1 MPAAKQMDSSGRK
14 ALLLLLVLL
23 LGKTVR
29 TQNSINRLRGNILK
43 NLTGTQEYEN
53 HIVTSKLD
61 ASMPIRMF
69 YRGFREVYNRL
80 LGPTGGRM
88 QGAFLQSHVMP
99 NVPFPCDTKGYR
111 SRQVPTS
118 VHKLRP
124 GDIDIISAIG
134 DSLTSATAANSVALW
149 ELLIENRGLAWCIG
163 GQGTW
168 RTHLTLP
175 NILKEF
181 NPKLFGYSLFDS
193 YNVHHSAQFNVAE
206 NIATTTDMPYNAAK
220 LVERMKI
227 DPRVR
232 WEKHWKLLT
241 FMIGGNDF
249 CSDVCYQTNAT
260 EWINE
265 VQEKSLIKTLQ
276 YLRNNMPRTI
286 VNLVPSPLISLS
298 FSMDKAQLPFSCKL
312 TRPIECSCL
321 FGPRYSDRRNL
332 FRQLERKFVAIM
344 ERVSHMTE
352 FHSDGFTVVYQPFF
366 KEASVFYRHDGR
378 PDLSIMSIDC
388 VHLSQKGHA
397 VSANGLWNNMMEPTR
412 AKSLGLRDLFEQFK
426 CPSEQNPYIRTYY
439 NS

>member
-1 MPAAKQMDSSGRK
+1 MIVPKSMIHK
-14 ALLLLLVLL
+14 TALSLFVSAIILFDP
-23 LGKTVR
+23 GSA
-29 TQNSINRLRGNILK
+29 QPPINRQRGNILK
-43 NLTGTQEYEN
+43 NLTKTHSYED
-53 HIVTSKLD
+53 HIVTSSLD
-61 ASMPIRMF
+61 ASRPIRMF

-80 LGPTGGRM
+80 LGPTGDRIR
-88 QGAFLQSHVMP
+88 GAFLQPHIMP
-99 NVPFPCDTKGYR
+99 NVPFPCDVRGYR
-111 SRQVPTS
+111 SAEVPTS
-118 VHKLRP
+118 VHQLRP
-124 GDIDIISAIG
+124 GDIDIISAVG

-181 NPKLFGYSLFDS
+181 NPDLFGYSLFDS

-220 LVERMKI
+220 LVERMKL

-232 WEKHWKLLT
+232 WEKQWKLLT

-260 EWINE
+260 EWINRE
-265 VQEKSLIKTLQ
+265 QEKALIKTLR
-276 YLRNNMPRTI
+276 YLRHNMPRTI

-298 FSMDKAQLPFSCKL
+298 FSMGKVQLPVSCHL
-312 TRPIECSCL
+312 LQPIECSCL
-321 FGPRYSDRRNL
+321 FGPTYSNRRNL
-332 FRQLERKFVAIM
+332 FRSLERNFVKIM
-344 ERVSHMTE
+344 ERISYMPE
-352 FHSDGFTVVYQPFF
+352 FHSDDFTVVYQPFF
-366 KEASVFYRHDGR
+366 RDASVFYRRDGK
-378 PDLSIMSIDC
+378 PDMSIMSIDC

-397 VSANGLWNNMMEPTR
+397 VSANGLWNNMLEPTGS
-412 AKSLGLRDLFEQFK
+412 KTLGLGELFKEFR
-426 CPSEQNPYIRTYY
+426 CPTPQNPYIRTYY

>member
-1 MPAAKQMDSSGRK
+1 MEQFGKK
-14 ALLLLLVLL
+14 KTFLLLLAFGLL
-23 LGKTVR
+23 SVKTGLG
-29 TQNSINRLRGNILK
+29 QNQINRWRGNILK
-43 NLTGTQEYEN
+43 NLTGTHEYEN
-53 HIVTSKLD
+53 HIVTSQLD

-69 YRGFREVYNRL
+69 YRSFREVYNRL
-80 LGPTGGRM
+80 LGPTGGRI
-88 QGAFLQSHVMP
+88 QGAFLQPHVMP
-99 NVPFPCDTKGYR
+99 SVPFPCDTRGYR
-111 SRQVPTS
+111 SQIVPTS

-124 GDIDIISAIG
+124 GDIDVISAIG

-181 NPKLFGYSLFDS
+181 NPNLFGYSLFDS

-220 LVERMKI
+220 LVERMKM

-260 EWINE
+260 EWINA
-265 VQEKSLIKTLQ
+265 VQEKYLIKTLQ
-276 YLRNNMPRTI
+276 YLRHNMPRTI

-298 FSMDKAQLPFSCKL
+298 FSMDQAQLPFSCQL

-321 FGPRYSDRRNL
+321 FGPKYSNRRDL
-332 FRQLERKFVAIM
+332 FRRLERKFVAIM
-344 ERVSHMTE
+344 ERVSHVPE
-352 FHSDGFTVVYQPFF
+352 FHSEDFTVVYQPFF
-366 KEASVFYRHDGR
+366 KEASVFYRRDGKS
-378 PDLSIMSIDC
+378 DMTIMSIDC

-397 VSANGLWNNMMEPTR
+397 VSANGLWNNMMEPPGG
-412 AKSLGLRDLFEQFK
+412 KSLGFRELFEQFK
-426 CPSEQNPYIRTYY
+426 CPTAQNPYIRTYY